1 MMKNDKA
8 SLSVRRIAF
17 IAVLLI
23 FLLSM
28 GVMATNLE
36 INSIK
41 IILSNNYE
49 LNVLTTK
56 TKVSEVL
63 EENHIVVLP
72 EETVVPNLDAEISQN
87 KVVTITKASQNES
100 NVIKLAQE
108 NSEVSMEQLL
118 GNYTQVKERIIT
130 EQVEIP
136 YETITK
142 DASQASENATNKVIK
157 QGKNGLK
164 EITYRAKFR
173 NEVEIERTVLSETI
187 IREPVNKIVQVNNKV
202 TTSRAGS
209 ERSTNNPASTAN
221 TTLAKKVAGKTPIV
235 KTFNTSA
242 YCSCSKCCGKTTGIT
257 SSGAKAT
264 SWYTLAASTEYPIG
278 TIIYIPYFKNKPN
291 GGWFV
296 VQDRGGSIKNNK
308 LDVYMGT
315 HSQAIQF
322 GRRSLECYV
331 YM

>member
-1 MMKNDKA
+1 MMENEKA

-17 IAVLLI
+17 IALLLI
-23 FLLSM
+23 FLLSV

-36 INSIK
+36 INSVK

-100 NVIKLAQE
+100 SVIKLAQE

-142 DASQASENATNKVIK
+142 DASQASESATNKVIK

-173 NEVEIERTVLSETI
+173 NEVEIERTILSETI
-187 IREPVNKIVQVNNKV
+187 LREPIDKIVQVNNKV
-202 TTSRAGS
+202 TTSRAGN
-209 ERSTNNPASTAN
+209 ERSTNNPATTAN
-221 TTLAKKVAGKTPIV
+221 TTLAKKVEGKTPLV

-242 YCSCSKCCGKTTGIT
+242 YCSCSKCCGKPTGTTA
-257 SSGAKAT
+257 SGTKAT
-264 SWYTLAASTEYPIG
+264 PGRTVAASSKFAFGTKVNIG
-278 TIIYIPYFKNKPN
+278 GHIYT
-291 GGWFV
+291 V
-296 VQDRGGSIKNNK
+296 EDRGGAISGNRI
-308 LDVYMGT
+308 DVYVGS
-315 HSQAIQF
+315 HAQALQWGVKYLPVSI
-322 GRRSLECYV
+322 EK
-331 YM
+331 

>member
-1 MMKNDKA
+1 MMENEKA

-17 IAVLLI
+17 IALLLI
-23 FLLSM
+23 FLLSV

-36 INSIK
+36 INSVK

-100 NVIKLAQE
+100 SVIKLAQE

-142 DASQASENATNKVIK
+142 DASQASESATNKVIK

-187 IREPVNKIVQVNNKV
+187 LREPINKIVQVNNKV
-202 TTSRAGS
+202 TTSRAGN
-209 ERSTNNPASTAN
+209 ERSTNNPATTAN
-221 TTLAKKVAGKTPIV
+221 TTLAKKVEGKTPLV

-242 YCSCSKCCGKTTGIT
+242 YCSCSKCCGKT
-257 SSGAKAT
+257 SGRTASGTKAT
-264 SWYTLAASTEYPIG
+264 PGRTVAAPSKFAFGTKLNIGGHIYTVE
-278 TIIYIPYFKNKPN
+278 
-291 GGWFV
+291 
-296 VQDRGGSIKNNK
+296 DRGGAISGNK
-308 LDVYMGT
+308 IDVYVNS
-315 HSQAIQF
+315 HSAALQWGVKYLPVSVAN
-322 GRRSLECYV
+322 
-331 YM
+331 

>member
-1 MMKNDKA
+1 MMENEKA

-23 FLLSM
+23 FLLSV

-36 INSIK
+36 INSVK

-100 NVIKLAQE
+100 SVIKLAQE

-142 DASQASENATNKVIK
+142 DASQASESATNKVIK

-173 NEVEIERTVLSETI
+173 NEMEIERTVLSETI
-187 IREPVNKIVQVNNKV
+187 LREPINKIVQVNSKV
-202 TTSRAGS
+202 TTRAGN
-209 ERSTNNPASTAN
+209 ERTTNNPASTAN
-221 TTLAKKVAGKTPIV
+221 TTLAKKVEGKTPIV

-242 YCSCSKCCGKTTGIT
+242 YCSCSKCCGKSTGKT
-257 SSGAKAT
+257 ASGAYAS
-264 SWYTLAASTEYPIG
+264 SWHTLAAGKSYPIG
-278 TIIYIPYFKNKPN
+278 TIIYIPYFKNQPN

-296 VQDRGGSIKNNK
+296 VQDRGGAISNNK

-315 HSQAIQF
+315 HSQALQF

>member
-1 MMKNDKA
+1 MMENEKA

-17 IAVLLI
+17 ITLLLV

-36 INSIK
+36 LNSVK

-49 LNVLTTK
+49 LNVFTTK

-87 KVVTITKASQNES
+87 KVVTITKASQKES

-142 DASQASENATNKVIK
+142 DAAQTSESATNKVIK

-164 EITYRAKFR
+164 EITYKAKFR
-173 NEVEIERTVLSETI
+173 NEVEIERTVLSEII

-202 TTSRAGS
+202 TSRAGN
-209 ERSTNNPASTAN
+209 ERSINNPASTAN
-221 TTLAKKVAGKTPIV
+221 TTLAKKVEGKTPIV

-242 YCSCSKCCGKTTGIT
+242 YCSCSKCCGKSTGKT
-257 SSGAKAT
+257 ASGAYAS
-264 SWYTLAASTEYPIG
+264 SWYTLAAGRSYPIG
-278 TIIYIPYFKNKPN
+278 TIIYIPYFKNQPN

-296 VQDRGGSIKNNK
+296 VQDRGGAISNSR

-315 HSQAIQF
+315 HSQALQF